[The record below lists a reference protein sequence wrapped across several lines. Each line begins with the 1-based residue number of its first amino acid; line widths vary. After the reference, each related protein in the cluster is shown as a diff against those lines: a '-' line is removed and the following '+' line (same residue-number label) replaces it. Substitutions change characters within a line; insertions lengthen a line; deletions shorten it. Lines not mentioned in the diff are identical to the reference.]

1 MTSAINSV
9 RRYMF
14 LCYVYVLLG
23 ILYSSSRRVSIG
35 LTLIPADAS
44 YSRKGLK
51 PWHFVEFRFWH
62 EADPKSPFKVIL
74 VKTMPI
80 ADEQATFTR

>member
-62 EADPKSPFKVIL
+62 EAAGHPLDSNPHDPDDAL
-74 VKTMPI
+74 L
-80 ADEQATFTR
+80 

>member
-1 MTSAINSV
+1 MPDRRPRMTSAINSV

-62 EADPKSPFKVIL
+62 KAVRQGATAL
-74 VKTMPI
+74 NTMKK
-80 ADEQATFTR
+80 